1 MPRTRWI
8 AAQVASFILYYSG
21 GLWVFERVNRKS
33 TPGHRCLVVN
43 YHRVASESPG
53 YRDIAVNP
61 ATFRSHLEYMLGRG
75 YQFLSLNDYQAYLAG
90 ELTLE
95 GDSILLTLDDGYR
108 DNYTAAFPILQ
119 ELGVPAAVFLCT
131 GSIETTTL
139 LWWDRVARVVRSTRR
154 EGVHAVHANEGV
166 PEQVWLMLERS
177 LEGSDE
183 RASAMISK
191 LVDWLKAQPADERE
205 RIIAT
210 MENAAPPSAEEPL
223 MLTWDMVRE
232 MHGEGISFGAHTV
245 THPVLSELTPEAT
258 RSEILESKRRI
269 EDNLGTEVA
278 AFAYPY
284 GKGGYFNTST
294 VDALRAAGLRWAYT
308 TENGLNTPQSD
319 PYTLRRNGLR
329 DIPRY
334 FLAVRLAGVFEH
346 PVLARLRSRI
356 EGSRSMQE
364 DRERP

>member
-8 AAQVASFILYYSG
+8 AAQVVSFILYYSG
-21 GLWVFERVNRKS
+21 GLWAFERMNRERA
-33 TPGHRCLVVN
+33 PGHRCLVVN

-53 YRDIAVNP
+53 YRDIAVDP
-61 ATFRSHLEYMLGRG
+61 ASFRSHLEYMLGRG
-75 YQFLSLNDYQAYLAG
+75 YRFLSLTDYQAYLAG
-90 ELTLE
+90 EFTLV

-119 ELGVPAAVFLCT
+119 DLGVPAAVFLCT

-154 EGVHAVHANEGV
+154 EGVRAVHANTSA

-177 LEGSDE
+177 LKGSDE
-183 RASAMISK
+183 RASATISK
-191 LVDWLKAQPADERE
+191 MVDWLKAQPADERE
-205 RIIAT
+205 RIIEA
-210 MENAAPPSAEEPL
+210 MERSAPQSAEEPL
-223 MLTWDMVRE
+223 MLSWDMVRE
-232 MHGEGISFGAHTV
+232 MYGKGISFGAHTV
-245 THPVLSELTPEAT
+245 THPVLSELTPEAAQ
-258 RSEILESKRRI
+258 SEILESKRCI
-269 EDNLGTEVA
+269 EEHLGTEVA

-284 GKGGYFNTST
+284 GKRGYFNSST
-294 VDALRAAGLRWAYT
+294 VDALRLAGLTWAYT

-334 FLAVRLAGVFEH
+334 FLAARLAGVFEH
-346 PVLARLRSRI
+346 PALARLRSRI

-364 DRERP
+364 DR